1 MPGEQELPGF
11 HRLSS
16 ASTAYFRWCV
26 VDQPEQA
33 FNIQR
38 NETVQNLQAIRT
50 VGEDELS
57 QVRGGL
63 FGWVK
68 KAAKW
73 VKDHVV
79 GGAYWIGYKGKF

>member
-1 MPGEQELPGF
+1 
-11 HRLSS
+11 
-16 ASTAYFRWCV
+16 
-26 VDQPEQA
+26 
-33 FNIQR
+33 
-38 NETVQNLQAIRT
+38 VQNLQAIRT